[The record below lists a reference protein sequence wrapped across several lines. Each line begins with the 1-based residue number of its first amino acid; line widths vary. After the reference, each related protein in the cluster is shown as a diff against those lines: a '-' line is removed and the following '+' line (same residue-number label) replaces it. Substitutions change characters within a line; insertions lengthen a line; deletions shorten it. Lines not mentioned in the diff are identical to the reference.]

1 MYMNV
6 LCRCRDCK
14 IWQSRDAR
22 FAIQLG
28 YIEEIGVKMNRSEVY
43 SNVFL
48 DVGWNAYNGI
58 EFGWILRD
66 RICEQRVVGSE
77 DDYGD
82 GVF

>member
-1 MYMNV
+1 
-6 LCRCRDCK
+6 
-14 IWQSRDAR
+14 
-22 FAIQLG
+22 
-28 YIEEIGVKMNRSEVY
+28 MNRGEVY